1 MHGVCGGVKYRRRFA
16 DMENSQPATSVTLGP
31 SGPTFRETVRRVRQQ
46 RGWTLKELSAAL
58 APNAHPISQSAL
70 SKIENGTR
78 RVDVDDAIALSAALG
93 VPPNAL
99 LMPSTSDPR
108 ATVQLT
114 GWGEERA
121 FEVWRWAIEAV
132 PLAGDGKE
140 AESPGLPWW
149 LEVSSR
155 FALANLLPSSSP
167 PRKGQITRTVK
178 FTLEEDDP
186 RIPFIVSGE
195 TLADSYQET
204 PAGQKLQYGD
214 MAGVNQAAL
223 ERALRDAQS
232 ERASREEDDE
242 HGEHQAEG

>member
-31 SGPTFRETVRRVRQQ
+31 SGQTFRENVRRVRQQ

-58 APNAHPISQSAL
+58 AANAHPISQSAL

-108 ATVQLT
+108 ATVQ
-114 GWGEERA
+114 
-121 FEVWRWAIEAV
+121 
-132 PLAGDGKE
+132 
-140 AESPGLPWW
+140 LPWW

-204 PAGQKLQYGD
+204 PAGQELQYGD